1 MTKFVFIVSILISS
15 HLLFAQSSEI
25 NYGNG
30 LPATDGMGRKLP
42 TFQEVGGEKDNKTVG
57 LFYWTWHT
65 DDLADFSPVLNI
77 TEILEQYPESVN
89 DADHPA
95 WHGIEGGT
103 FWWDEPLF
111 GYYRTTDEWV
121 LRKHAEML
129 ADAGVDVIFFD
140 CSNGSYTWKSSYTKL
155 LEVWTQAREDGVP
168 TPQIAFLLPFGATE
182 GAMSS
187 LTELYDELYA
197 PGLYKD
203 LWFMWKEKPL
213 VMAYPECMKVKR
225 NSAGLK
231 FTASNAFYGV
241 TASCPSWGN
250 NIGNLTFR
258 LYKWNNSYAETV
270 AVDPVVEKT
279 FENFADNTTLKL
291 TFNKQEAGTYLWE
304 LCKGTEIVGVWKYD
318 ETTANTVSY
327 FNSAQVS
334 GSYESEI
341 AYSSSLNFVPL
352 TSGEN
357 SSPVQILQ
365 MTDQQKVNEVKSF
378 FTFRPAQADYVNGP
392 KRNDQWG
399 WLEIYPQH
407 EYVSKGTG
415 GCEQVPVGVAQNASD
430 ASGGHASAFNSALT
444 YGRSYTN
451 ANGQDSREDAYFYGL
466 NFQEQWNR
474 ALELD
479 PDFIFVTGWN
489 EWTAG
494 RWFDWDVKPFAFVDL
509 YSAEK
514 SRDVEP
520 VKSWGNK
527 ADVYY
532 MQMIANIRRYKGT
545 QDETVASGA
554 KSIDINSLADWD
566 NVKPEFLSYKG
577 NTLHRNYAGQGTEL
591 VYTNTS
597 GRNDIVKAKVAR
609 DREYLYFY
617 VETASDLTPH
627 TDSKWMRL
635 FIDIDRNKATG
646 WEGYDYVINR
656 SSLGELADVEKSENS
671 WEWNSIGTAEYKV
684 DASVLVIKAK
694 RSLFG
699 LLGNETIDF
708 EFKWSDNM
716 QEDGN
721 VMDFYVNGDVAPSG
735 RFNYHYFT
743 DVIDKVSIKNKGIFQ
758 IYPNPA
764 TDKLNIVFPDGVT
777 DQSSLSIY
785 SYNGRQLWS
794 KKLAI
799 ATITES
805 IDLSFIKNEGMYI
818 IELVDSEKSIRE
830 KFIVQ

>member
-1 MTKFVFIVSILISS
+1 MKKVVLIVSILISS
-15 HLLFAQSSEI
+15 HLLFAQSPVI
-25 NYGNG
+25 NSGNG
-30 LPATDGMGRKLP
+30 LPATDGLGRKLP
-42 TFQEVGGEKDNKTVG
+42 TFKEVGGEKDNKTVG

-65 DDLADFSPVLNI
+65 DDLANFSPVLNI
-77 TEILEQYPESVN
+77 TQILEQYPEAER
-89 DADHPA
+89 DANHSA

-129 ADAGVDVIFFD
+129 AEAGVDVVFFD

-155 LEVWTQAREDGVP
+155 LEVWTQARADGVP

-187 LTELYDELYA
+187 LTELYDDLYA

-203 LWFMWKEKPL
+203 LWFMWKGKPL
-213 VMAYPECMKVKR
+213 IMAYPESMKVKR

-231 FTASNAFYGV
+231 FTASSAFYGL

-270 AVDPVVEKT
+270 AVNPVVEKT
-279 FENFADNTTLKL
+279 FQNFADNATLKL

-327 FNSAQVS
+327 FNSAQIS

-352 TSGEN
+352 TRGEN

-378 FTFRPAQADYVNGP
+378 FSFRPAQADYVNGP

-399 WLEIYPQH
+399 WLETYPQH
-407 EYVSKGTG
+407 EYVSKESG
-415 GCEQVPVGVAQNASD
+415 GYEQVPVGVAQNASD

-444 YGRSYTN
+444 YGRSYTK
-451 ANGQDSREDAYFYGL
+451 AKGQDAREDAYFYGL
-466 NFQEQWNR
+466 NFQEQWTR
-474 ALELD
+474 ALQLD

-532 MQMIANIRRYKGT
+532 MQMIENIRKYKGM
-545 QDETVASGA
+545 QDETVASAA
-554 KSIDINSLADWD
+554 KSIDLNKLADWN

-577 NTLHRNYAGQGTEL
+577 NTLHRNHAGQGKEL

-597 GRNDIVKAKVAR
+597 GRNDIIKAKVAR
-609 DREYLYFY
+609 DSEYLYFY

-656 SSLGELADVEKSENS
+656 NSPGELANVEKSESS

-684 DASVLVIKAK
+684 DAAVLIIKVK
-694 RSLFG
+694 RSLLG
-699 LLGNETIDF
+699 LSGNETIDF

-721 VMDFYVNGDVAPSG
+721 IIDFYVNGDVAPSG

-743 DVIDKVSIKNKGIFQ
+743 DIVDNVSVQNRSVFQ

-764 TDKLNIVFPDGVT
+764 TDKLNIVFPDGLIG
-777 DQSSLSIY
+777 QSTLSIY
-785 SYNGRQLWS
+785 NSVGLRLWS
-794 KKLAI
+794 KKLI
-799 ATITES
+799 NTTISECV
-805 IDLSFIKNEGMYI
+805 DLRFLNNKGLYI
-818 IELVDSEKSIRE
+818 IALEDEDCCVME
-830 KFIVQ
+830 KFVVH